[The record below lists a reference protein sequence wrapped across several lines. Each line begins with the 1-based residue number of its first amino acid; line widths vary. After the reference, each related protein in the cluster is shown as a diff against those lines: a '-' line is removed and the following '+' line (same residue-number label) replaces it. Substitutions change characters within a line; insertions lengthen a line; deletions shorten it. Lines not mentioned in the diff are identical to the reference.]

1 MEITYNGKT
10 YFWDETKEWF
20 EQEEETKKMAS
31 QIISDITNT
40 ECIHQETEPTG
51 ASFRITLQEYRWND
65 LIVSA
70 RPLYM
75 YPPTDEK
82 NGQISR
88 TSYTLRY
95 EQIQ

>member
-1 MEITYNGKT
+1 MEITYNDKT
-10 YFWDETKEWF
+10 YFWDETKEWW
-20 EQEEETKKMAS
+20 EQEQEVQEVAA
-31 QIISDITNT
+31 QIISEITNT

-51 ASFRITLQEYRWND
+51 ESFRITLQEYRWND
-65 LIVSA
+65 LIVSV